1 MINWMQKHKK
11 SLIPTIWI
19 STIAFVGA
27 GFVGWGAYDYNKNR
41 AGAIAKVGDIK
52 ISNQELNTKY
62 RELYSYFSSTSEGF
76 TQEKANE
83 MHLDEIA
90 ASNLIQEALLLN
102 FAKDLGIKAT
112 KEDIAKYIVTAPEFQ
127 VDNKFNKQLYSQ
139 AIKNLGITTA
149 EFEKNLEKTIVLQ
162 KLMEGISYEPTDT
175 ALEAFL
181 SSSLIQDR
189 LSIEIVKQSDENI
202 TVSNDELMKFWEE
215 HKSNYM
221 TKQTYEL
228 DTLFVAPQTTQVD
241 DKTLNKFFEAHRTTY
256 RNEDDTLKSFE
267 EAKDSVLADYLVEFN
282 KDEAVKTYLNVK
294 KGSIATDKKMIVSD
308 ENFPVSELENA
319 KIGEFIK
326 PFEYNDGNLI
336 AKITKINEPKVME
349 FEQAKTMAEDDF
361 IVEKKE
367 ELLKQK
373 AEEALK
379 NFNGKDIGFIAR
391 DSANSVSELADF
403 EFAMLLNDVFSNNKK
418 EGYTIFGDKAI
429 AYKITEQKFPDTE
442 QISQYKDALKGEASY
457 MMNSALQN
465 DLLKSLQKRYKIE
478 RFYKGRDSE

>member
-149 EFEKNLEKTIVLQ
+149 EFEKNLEKTIVLR
-162 KLMEGISYEPTDT
+162 ES
-175 ALEAFL
+175 
-181 SSSLIQDR
+181 
-189 LSIEIVKQSDENI
+189 
-202 TVSNDELMKFWEE
+202 
-215 HKSNYM
+215 
-221 TKQTYEL
+221 
-228 DTLFVAPQTTQVD
+228 
-241 DKTLNKFFEAHRTTY
+241 
-256 RNEDDTLKSFE
+256 
-267 EAKDSVLADYLVEFN
+267 
-282 KDEAVKTYLNVK
+282 
-294 KGSIATDKKMIVSD
+294 
-308 ENFPVSELENA
+308 
-319 KIGEFIK
+319 EFI
-326 PFEYNDGNLI
+326 
-336 AKITKINEPKVME
+336 
-349 FEQAKTMAEDDF
+349 
-361 IVEKKE
+361 
-367 ELLKQK
+367 
-373 AEEALK
+373 
-379 NFNGKDIGFIAR
+379 
-391 DSANSVSELADF
+391 
-403 EFAMLLNDVFSNNKK
+403 
-418 EGYTIFGDKAI
+418 
-429 AYKITEQKFPDTE
+429 
-442 QISQYKDALKGEASY
+442 
-457 MMNSALQN
+457 
-465 DLLKSLQKRYKIE
+465 
-478 RFYKGRDSE
+478 